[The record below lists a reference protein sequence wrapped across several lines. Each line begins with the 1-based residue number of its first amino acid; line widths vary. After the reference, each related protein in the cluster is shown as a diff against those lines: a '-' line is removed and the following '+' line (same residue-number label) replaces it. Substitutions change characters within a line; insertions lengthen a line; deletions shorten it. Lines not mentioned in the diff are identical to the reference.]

1 MDAKNYE
8 YLSKKVGRYEQL
20 QTMKENLNE
29 LQTKL
34 VKDEALEIIV
44 GYKDHLYDDIIQ
56 FGDMDTKKANSCF
69 VKDEYEDLLR
79 EIKDNLIDAIG
90 MKIIEIEEKMKEL

>member
-1 MDAKNYE
+1 MDAKNFE

-34 VKDEALEIIV
+34 VKDEPLEIKV
-44 GYKDHLYDDIIQ
+44 GNVDFWSDDTIK
-56 FGDMDTKKANSCF
+56 FGDTDAKANGLL
-69 VKDEYEDLLR
+69 VKDEYEELMR

-90 MKIIEIEEKMKEL
+90 IKIVEIEERMKEL